1 MDRLAVQYKLRGAL
15 LKTNDNNNT
24 QPPQSKM
31 NDSEAE
37 SQQRT
42 VGENTDTSK
51 PGSDGLLRRVSGGSQ
66 SIRENLEPEL
76 EHKARKVSERFS
88 ENLHIITNEPSLA
101 FFRIQEHV
109 RKSLPQL
116 VEQKHEVQEIHQN
129 VQGACFDAEY
139 AKNAVNAMQNSNVH
153 FQNIQDLLKNAMFM
167 KQQIEYEESRK
178 QQERRHPSM
187 YSTSGGAGSSSDI
200 AVSALVSS
208 NSGSSGGGVGGGV
221 GGGGGGS
228 GGSRNSGGGS
238 GGVSRMNSSCCTDSS
253 DSSMSQSG
261 SGQPGTTNNTNRQEK
276 KMTRSRSHSK
286 PDNSR
291 KSSASASVKSKRAT
305 SELAK
310 KPL

>member
-178 QQERRHPSM
+178 NQRQQERRHPSM

-261 SGQPGTTNNTNRQEK
+261 SGQPGSFLSTVCPC
-276 KMTRSRSHSK
+276 SPSK
-286 PDNSR
+286 V
-291 KSSASASVKSKRAT
+291 SSGLNILSTSSSK
-305 SELAK
+305 
-310 KPL
+310 

>member
-1 MDRLAVQYKLRGAL
+1 MEDGVKCFVHI
-15 LKTNDNNNT
+15 
-24 QPPQSKM
+24 
-31 NDSEAE
+31 AE
-37 SQQRT
+37 EMQ
-42 VGENTDTSK
+42 
-51 PGSDGLLRRVSGGSQ
+51 GSDGLLRRVSGGSQ

-129 VQGACFDAEY
+129 VQGACFDTEY

-187 YSTSGGAGSSSDI
+187 YSTSGGASSTSDI

-208 NSGSSGGGVGGGV
+208 NSGSSGVGVGGVGGSV
-221 GGGGGGS
+221 GGG

-291 KSSASASVKSKRAT
+291 KSSASASVKSKRVT

>member
-1 MDRLAVQYKLRGAL
+1 MYPDLFQIIPSVTSMDRLAVQYKLRGAL
-15 LKTNDNNNT
+15 LNRTNNNNNNNNDKT
-24 QPPQSKM
+24 QPPQSKTNDSEM
-31 NDSEAE
+31 NDSE
-37 SQQRT
+37 QKT
-42 VGENTDTSK
+42 VGENRDTSK
-51 PGSDGLLRRVSGGSQ
+51 AGSDGLLRRVSGGSQ

-129 VQGACFDAEY
+129 VQGACFDTEY

-178 QQERRHPSM
+178 
-187 YSTSGGAGSSSDI
+187 
-200 AVSALVSS
+200 
-208 NSGSSGGGVGGGV
+208 
-221 GGGGGGS
+221 
-228 GGSRNSGGGS
+228 
-238 GGVSRMNSSCCTDSS
+238 
-253 DSSMSQSG
+253 
-261 SGQPGTTNNTNRQEK
+261 TTNNTNRQEK

>member
-1 MDRLAVQYKLRGAL
+1 MEDGANCL
-15 LKTNDNNNT
+15 IHFADEM
-24 QPPQSKM
+24 Q
-31 NDSEAE
+31 
-37 SQQRT
+37 
-42 VGENTDTSK
+42 
-51 PGSDGLLRRVSGGSQ
+51 GSDSLLRRVSGGSRQ

-129 VQGACFDAEY
+129 VQGACFDTEY

-178 QQERRHPSM
+178 
-187 YSTSGGAGSSSDI
+187 STK
-200 AVSALVSS
+200 
-208 NSGSSGGGVGGGV
+208 
-221 GGGGGGS
+221 
-228 GGSRNSGGGS
+228 
-238 GGVSRMNSSCCTDSS
+238 
-253 DSSMSQSG
+253 
-261 SGQPGTTNNTNRQEK
+261 PTTRPEK
-276 KMTRSRSHSK
+276 KAGKNRNQSK
-286 PDNSR
+286 QDTNKRP
-291 KSSASASVKSKRAT
+291 SVKSKRT
-305 SELAK
+305 GFEPSK

>member
-1 MDRLAVQYKLRGAL
+1 MEDGVKCFVHI
-15 LKTNDNNNT
+15 
-24 QPPQSKM
+24 
-31 NDSEAE
+31 AE
-37 SQQRT
+37 EMQ
-42 VGENTDTSK
+42 
-51 PGSDGLLRRVSGGSQ
+51 GSDGLLRRVSGGSQ

-261 SGQPGTTNNTNRQEK
+261 SGQPGSFLSTVCPC
-276 KMTRSRSHSK
+276 SPSK
-286 PDNSR
+286 V
-291 KSSASASVKSKRAT
+291 SSGLNILSTSSSK
-305 SELAK
+305 
-310 KPL
+310 